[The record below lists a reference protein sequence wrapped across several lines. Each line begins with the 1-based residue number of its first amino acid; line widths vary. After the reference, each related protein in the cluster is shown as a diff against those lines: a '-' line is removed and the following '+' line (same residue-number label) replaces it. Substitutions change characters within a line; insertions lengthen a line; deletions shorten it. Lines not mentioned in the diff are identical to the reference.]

1 MTRNMSSI
9 RYELKTKFRA
19 SKMKGNQMLGMQV
32 KLNTTTKKEQVL
44 KMED

>member
-1 MTRNMSSI
+1 MSSI